1 MNWADSSDDEDEA
14 FFAPQNNPPVPDTE
28 SEEEPE
34 PEPEPIVRPKKEFV
48 MPENPPFTAFIGNLA
63 FSVKEG
69 DELGRKISELVKT
82 RFGKEITVTAS
93 RVALDRRENNK
104 HKGFGYVEVET
115 VDDVST

>member
-14 FFAPQNNPPVPDTE
+14 FFAPENNPPEPDTE
-28 SEEEPE
+28 SEPE
-34 PEPEPIVRPKKEFV
+34 PEPEPEPVRPKKEFV
-48 MPENPPFTAFIGNLA
+48 MPENPPFTAFVGNLA

-69 DELGRKISELVKT
+69 DELGRKISDLVKT

-115 VDDVST
+115 VDDVSS